1 MSGMPLHCSV
11 ANGYRMLEALYPYN
25 WEALDKAYHSGYSD
39 GLHFLQTNDLVLPLL
54 NTPSEP
60 HSSPPDGRTDLETD
74 WEEEREEEN
83 EWQEKQEEEEERIER
98 RQEKMMREEQTKEEE
113 EEEEEVE
120 EWSSLTESRGNQ
132 RNYSLEGGD
141 LPWNLATPELVMYL
155 ALPTWIHTALLCNIM
170 GLLWTHT
177 PLRVMSYLLLPFTL
191 SLSFLLGNAHRLGVL
206 GFWIWQD
213 IRQITFFIINILV
226 SSLHRNLEHRNTSDD
241 DDAGG
246 VRGSGRDPQ
255 GQVFRLHLSSISSSS
270 PSPSSPTSS
279 PDSNQYTV
287 LLRLDLE

>member
-1 MSGMPLHCSV
+1 SGDRLGGV
-11 ANGYRMLEALYPYN
+11 
-25 WEALDKAYHSGYSD
+25 
-39 GLHFLQTNDLVLPLL
+39 
-54 NTPSEP
+54 
-60 HSSPPDGRTDLETD
+60 
-74 WEEEREEEN
+74 REEEN

-155 ALPTWIHTALLCNIM
+155 ALPTWIHTA
-170 GLLWTHT
+170 
-177 PLRVMSYLLLPFTL
+177 
-191 SLSFLLGNAHRLGVL
+191 AAAAA
-206 GFWIWQD
+206 
-213 IRQITFFIINILV
+213 
-226 SSLHRNLEHRNTSDD
+226 DD